1 MWQFNRQKMKQLF
14 FVRLRIKLQAFSN
27 HCWPTL
33 KHCVQTSSDVLAH
46 WGQGVAY
53 SACLKL
59 EASYTPNYAQRLLRH
74 FRTNYV
80 CVQIVLFKPIFVHDI
95 IKAGKIGLRRGLIDC
110 FFFFLILAHLDAIF
124 WQKSLLLF
132 FTLANF
138 ALASLRACNYCLFSY
153 FLTFFN

>member
-14 FVRLRIKLQAFSN
+14 FVRLGIKLQAFSN

-33 KHCVQTSSDVLAH
+33 KNCVQTCSDVLAH

-110 FFFFLILAHLDAIF
+110 FFFFF
-124 WQKSLLLF
+124 NSRSF
-132 FTLANF
+132 G
-138 ALASLRACNYCLFSY
+138 CY
-153 FLTFFN
+153 FLTKIAVAFFYTREFCTR